1 MFGSFL
7 HPLFLPTF
15 FSPIGLPP
23 LNAEGEGELWEMG
36 GGQMDTKSPKPM
48 TTYSR
53 RIFTPVNGK
62 LVISAQ
68 EIQEIRGDFVC
79 GMNEFFSPTF
89 SISSKFLVEE
99 RSPRGLTVV
108 VRRQTGT
115 RQRL

>member
-1 MFGSFL
+1 MRDKGSQISLTHVRIFSPSASSAHL
-7 HPLFLPTF
+7 

-79 GMNEFFSPTF
+79 GMNEVFFRLHFPF
-89 SISSKFLVEE
+89 LRNSSWKRDLRVD
-99 RSPRGLTVV
+99 
-108 VRRQTGT
+108 
-115 RQRL
+115 